1 MRLADRPASLPVSKK
16 AGSEKYYLFS
26 VTYKISS
33 ESLKK
38 IPAAIVFLLS
48 NPVKICPER
57 KTGRQKHY
65 APPDMQDRFR
75 GKSRRADP
83 QGRVAGDNSDRHFIR
98 TACSCPDWSG
108 CRKFQATGR

>member
-1 MRLADRPASLPVSKK
+1 MRLADRPALSPASETVRSK
-16 AGSEKYYLFS
+16 KYYLLS
-26 VTYKISS
+26 VVYKISS
-33 ESLKK
+33 KSLKK
-38 IPAAIVFLLS
+38 IAVAIVFLLS

-75 GKSRRADP
+75 GKNRRADP